1 MPKPFKTGLTVGKFA
16 PFHNGHQFL
25 IESSLKEVDK
35 LFVIVYDAPKHTH
48 IPLTVRANWIRMQ
61 YPEVTV
67 IEGWHVPTDIGWTD
81 EIQQKHVDFIIEL
94 LDGQEIDVFFSS
106 EAYGFRMSHALN
118 AENRIVD
125 IDRKEIHV
133 TGTDIRNNPF
143 ANRNFVPPAVYNDF
157 ITKVAFLG
165 YNRKMTYNLVK
176 KLSDIYQTELVTPY
190 DDDFMVA
197 DIGLGL
203 HKVATE
209 IKSKT
214 SDANQFLFIQAGL
227 YELNLN
233 YRQRYH
239 VDHPEFLNIQA
250 DHMLQPD
257 VVFIV
262 MSEDT
267 IENRK
272 LIGEFQMRN
281 LPYIA
286 LVGNMENQLIKVDNI
301 LKLYKKF
308 TNPLTIEL

>member
-1 MPKPFKTGLTVGKFA
+1 MNKPFKTGLTVGKFA
-16 PFHNGHQFL
+16 PFHNGHKFL
-25 IESSLKEVDK
+25 IEASLKEVEK

-94 LDGQEIDVFFSS
+94 LQGQKIDVFFSS

-125 IDRKEIHV
+125 IDRKAIHV

-143 ANRNFVPPAVYNDF
+143 ANRTFVPPAVYNDF

-165 YNRKMTYNLVK
+165 YNRQMTYDLVK
-176 KLSDIYQTELVTPY
+176 KLSEIYQTPFVTPY
-190 DDDFMVA
+190 DEAFKIE
-197 DIGLGL
+197 DIGKGL
-203 HKVATE
+203 NKVASD
-209 IKSKT
+209 IKVKT

-227 YELNLN
+227 YELNLI
-233 YRQRYH
+233 YRQKHH
-239 VDHPEFLNIQA
+239 VDHPEFLTIQA

-272 LIGEFQMRN
+272 LISEFQMRN

-286 LVGNMENQLIKVDNI
+286 LVGNTENQLIKVDNI